1 VKKCFSVH
9 LILLLAFSVFM
20 GCTPINNSKYYEY
33 LSQKYEVEICDT
45 DYNYTQTTTLTGTAQ
60 FYKRGINVVVET
72 GKLKNMYLGNPTS
85 VPLPIRFAEV
95 AVYDWTNKIIQCGR
109 TDDSG
114 FLKALDGTSDLKI
127 PKKAGDYTVRV
138 FSRINKTF
146 NTFMGKPDFDVNVAV
161 KRDIYTNELYFISA
175 VASSNGTDDSSVN
188 LTAFARQSD
197 SLEVE
202 GGAFNILNS
211 LYTAYDY
218 INNNTSTVNTTCL
231 NEKLN
236 VYWKLGFNPLQY
248 YYPEKKPETLS
259 PNSFYLEDGNQLFIS
274 GGRLGNINLE
284 RTDHFGD
291 YVIIHELGH
300 HIESVCGS
308 LLSPGG
314 DHYLISRQDPRLV
327 WAEGWANYF
336 AAKVINNKITQLDP
350 DFTSKISAAGL
361 SDASWTYFFGSVGF
375 TDTFQN
381 IGNGTGF
388 MFDLKK
394 EGKNPDS
401 WQWGSLFG
409 IAFDQVDPNRY
420 LGEGHFR
427 EGAITRGLFKL
438 STSCETAACI
448 NKDSLT
454 PIPFSDMWR
463 AMDKITGIGDASI
476 YPYKSSAQFLEVLK
490 KDIVGTV
497 SWTTLSASSTSYA
510 TFNAKNTSEA
520 LHIVS
525 DNSFRTVSTSS
536 DVHTW
541 RTYGERLYTTG
552 SSLVCSIGRTYIE
565 PRSDD
570 PFLTSVNSDQRYSN
584 HNYLINELIA
594 DGVDEI
600 RVSFFKRDNL
610 VTNVDNGTNTEF
622 DLVLFQ
628 GNYFFNGDYTCV
640 TKDSNGQCTAYNP
653 SRGVTSNVVKSD
665 RRAGPITTKV
675 ISGLNLLDRSIPFLL
690 NIRAYTANRSI
701 STNTNYEYIITD
713 RFGNRLCP

>member
-1 VKKCFSVH
+1 
-9 LILLLAFSVFM
+9 M
-20 GCTPINNSKYYEY
+20 NNSKYYEY
-33 LSQKYEVEICDT
+33 LSQKYEVEVCDT
-45 DYNYTQTTTLTGTAQ
+45 NYNYTKTTTLSGTAQ
-60 FYKRGINVVVET
+60 FYKRGVNVVVEA
-72 GKLKNMYLGNPTS
+72 GKLKNMFLGDPVST
-85 VPLPIRFAEV
+85 PLPIRFAEV
-95 AVYDWTNKIIQCGR
+95 AVYDWTNRIIQCGR

-127 PKKAGDYTVRV
+127 PAKAGDYTVRV
-138 FSRINKTF
+138 FSRITKTF
-146 NTFMGKPDFDVNVAV
+146 DNSLAGKADTDVNVAV

-175 VASSNGTDDSSVN
+175 VASSNGADDSSVN

-197 SLEVE
+197 SIGVE

-218 INNNTSTVNTTCL
+218 INSNTPTVNTTCV

-248 YYPEKKPETLS
+248 YYPEKDPETLS
-259 PNSFYLEDGNQLFIS
+259 PNSFYIEDGNQLFIS

-300 HIESVCGS
+300 HIESLCGS

-314 DHYLISRQDPRLV
+314 EHFIISRQDPRLV

-336 AAKVINNKITQLDP
+336 SAKVINNRINELDP
-350 DFTSKISAAGL
+350 DFSAKMNAAGL
-361 SDASWTYFFGSVGF
+361 TDTSWTYFFGSIGF
-375 TDTFQN
+375 SDSIQN

-409 IAFDQVDPNRY
+409 IPFDQVDPNRY
-420 LGEGHFR
+420 PGEGHFR

-438 STSCETAACI
+438 SNSCESAACI
-448 NKDSLT
+448 NKNNLT
-454 PIPFSDMWR
+454 PLNFGQMWR
-463 AMDKITGIGDASI
+463 AMDSITGVGQSGL
-476 YPYKSSAQFLEVLK
+476 YPFKSSAQFLEILK
-490 KDIVGTV
+490 NDIVT
-497 SWTTLSASSTSYA
+497 SATWNALSPSATSYA

-525 DNSFRTVSTSS
+525 DNAFRTVSAPSNIHS
-536 DVHTW
+536 W

-552 SSLVCSIGRTYIE
+552 SPSVCGIGRTFIE
-565 PRSDD
+565 PRPDD

-584 HNYLINELIA
+584 HNYLINELLI

-600 RVSFFKRDNL
+600 RVTFLKQEP
-610 VTNVDNGTNTEF
+610 TGTNTEF
-622 DLVLFQ
+622 DLLVFQ

-640 TKDSNGQCTAYNP
+640 TKDSSGQCTGYTA
-653 SRGVTSNVVKSD
+653 SRGVTSDVVKSD
-665 RRAGPITTKV
+665 RRSGIIATKV
-675 ISGLNLLDRSIPFLL
+675 ISGLDALDPTIPYLL
-690 NIRAYTANRSI
+690 NIRAYTANKSI
-701 STNTNYEYIITD
+701 STTTSYEYIITD
-713 RFGNRLCP
+713 KNGNRLCP

>member
-1 VKKCFSVH
+1 MKKWFSAH
-9 LILLLAFSVFM
+9 LILLLAFFLFL
-20 GCTPINNSKYYEY
+20 GCSPITNSKYYEY
-33 LSQKYEVEICDT
+33 LSQKYEVEICNT

-60 FYKRGINVVVET
+60 FYKRGVNVVVET
-72 GKLKNMYLGNPTS
+72 GKLKNMHLGDPTS

-109 TDDSG
+109 TDNSG
-114 FLKALDGTSDLKI
+114 FLKGLDGVSDLKI

-146 NTFMGKPDFDVNVAV
+146 NTFFGKPDFDANIAV

-218 INNNTSTVNTTCL
+218 INTNTSTVNTTCL

-248 YYPEKKPETLS
+248 YYPEKDPETLS

-291 YVIIHELGH
+291 YVIVHELGH

-314 DHYLISRQDPRLV
+314 EHFVISRQDPRLV

-336 AAKVINNKITQLDP
+336 SAKVINNKIAELDP
-350 DFTSKISAAGL
+350 DFTGKMTAAGL
-361 SDASWTYFFGSVGF
+361 SDTSWTYFFGSVGF
-375 TDTFQN
+375 SDSIQN

-409 IAFDQVDPNRY
+409 IPFDQVDPNRY
-420 LGEGHFR
+420 AGEGHFR
-427 EGAITRGLFKL
+427 EGAISRGLFKL

-448 NKDSLT
+448 NKDNLT
-454 PIPFSDMWR
+454 PIDFSDMWR
-463 AMDKITGIGDASI
+463 AMDKITGIGQAGI
-476 YPYKSSAQFLEVLK
+476 YPYKSSAQFLEILK
-490 KDIVGTV
+490 NDIVT
-497 SWTTLSASSTSYA
+497 SATWNTLSTSSTSYA

-520 LHIVS
+520 LNIVS
-525 DNSFRTVSTSS
+525 DNSFRTVSAPSNI
-536 DVHTW
+536 HTW

-552 SSLVCSIGRTYIE
+552 SSSVCGIGRTFIE
-565 PRSDD
+565 PRPDD

-584 HNYLINELIA
+584 HNYLINELLL

-600 RVSFFKRDNL
+600 RISFVKQEP
-610 VTNVDNGTNTEF
+610 TGTNTEF
-622 DLVLFQ
+622 DLLLFQ

-640 TKDSNGQCTAYNP
+640 TRDSNGQCTGYNA
-653 SRGVTSNVVKSD
+653 SRSVSSDVVKSD
-665 RRAGPITTKV
+665 RRSGAITTKI
-675 ISGLNLLDRSIPFLL
+675 ISGLDALDPSIPYLL
-690 NIRAYTANRSI
+690 NIRAYTANKSI
-701 STNTNYEYIITD
+701 STTTNYEYIITD
-713 RFGNRLCP
+713 KNGFRLCP